1 MLFCRSKTKSAS
13 VAFFFLSSPNPF
25 SSLSLAVHA
34 SYIKL
39 RHEPTPGGRFP
50 NLKSRSFSGPS
61 QNLNNESVG
70 PSSKTKQDK
79 RNKETNKKHKKAVHF
94 VWWPMGMLSVT
105 GNCRNFRGKDP
116 GHDGNDGNWAYIFSF
131 LLQLKIGA
139 VFAKWT
145 STSGTSSGV
154 CALGCRPF

>member
-13 VAFFFLSSPNPF
+13 VAFFFLSSLILSPR
-25 SSLSLAVHA
+25 SLSL
-34 SYIKL
+34 YKL
-39 RHEPTPGGRFP
+39 RYEPTPGDRFP

-70 PSSKTKQDK
+70 PSSKTKQNK

-105 GNCRNFRGKDP
+105 GNCRKFRGKDP
-116 GHDGNDGNWAYIFSF
+116 GPDGSDGNWAYIFSF
-131 LLQLKIGA
+131 LLQWISV
-139 VFAKWT
+139 VFALWT
-145 STSGTSSGV
+145 STIGTSSGV
-154 CALGCRPF
+154 CALGCCPF